1 MRLSNLESFSLMPSF
16 AEYYRFACKA
26 LDEWISETWNRSNAL
41 SSPWSLD
48 AIAALTEKELEQQYN
63 LYSVIPYYP
72 ELERENRNQL
82 LYLQTVLRQRTIT
95 ADSIQQ
101 IIKYLANGTIAR
113 VLVNV
118 EGNFQYSISLWSDYI
133 NLTDSVYKAIVNCCH
148 ELLRPSQQLL
158 TFESRT
164 YDMDVDSDVWALA
177 IVGEVKTP
185 AVNCVK
191 AIRLGM
197 FSTFWSLAKAKHLV
211 DAALVE
217 LPALATPSLIGE
229 TRDFYHSKDEFI
241 RKIKLMYEGNND
253 GDPWVYNGTFGIYR
267 LNKPDEIFIVYAD
280 GRTEPYE
287 QL

>member
-1 MRLSNLESFSLMPSF
+1 MKLSNLESFSLMPSF
-16 AEYYRFACKA
+16 AEYYTFACKA

-48 AIAALTEKELEQQYN
+48 AIAALTEKELNQQYN
-63 LYSVIPYYP
+63 LYSVIPYYA
-72 ELERENRNQL
+72 ELDRENRNQL
-82 LYLQTVLRQRTIT
+82 LYLQAVLRQRTIT

-113 VLVNV
+113 VLVKID
-118 EGNFQYSISLWSDYI
+118 GNFLYSISLWSDYI
-133 NLTDSVYKAIVNCCH
+133 NFTDSFYQAIKDCCR

-158 TFESRT
+158 FFDSHT
-164 YDMDVDSDVWALA
+164 YDMEVDSDVWALA

-197 FSTFWSLAKAKHLV
+197 DSGFWSLVKAKHLV
-211 DAALVE
+211 DAAQKAR
-217 LPALATPSLIGE
+217 PALATPSLVDE

-241 RKIKLMYEGNND
+241 RKIKLMYEGNNE
-253 GDPWVYNGTFGIYR
+253 GDPWVYDGTFGIYR
-267 LNKPDEIFIVYAD
+267 LNKPDEILVVYAD
-280 GRTEPYE
+280 GRAEPYE

>member
-16 AEYYRFACKA
+16 AEYYHFACKA

-48 AIAALTEKELEQQYN
+48 AITALTEKELEQQYN
-63 LYSVIPYYP
+63 LYSVLPYYP
-72 ELERENRNQL
+72 ELDRENRNQL
-82 LYLQTVLRQRTIT
+82 LYLQAVLRQRTIT
-95 ADSIQQ
+95 ADSIKQ

-113 VLVNV
+113 VLVNI

-133 NLTDSVYKAIVNCCH
+133 NLTDSVYKAIMDCCR
-148 ELLRPSQQLL
+148 ELLRPSQHFL
-158 TFESRT
+158 TFDSHT

-185 AVNCVK
+185 AINCVK

-197 FSTFWSLAKAKHLV
+197 VSTFWSLVKAKHLV
-211 DAALVE
+211 DAALNE
-217 LPALATPSLIGE
+217 LPALATPTLIGE
-229 TRDFYHSKDEFI
+229 TRDFYHNKEEFI
-241 RKIKLMYEGNND
+241 RKIKLMYEGNTE
-253 GDPWVYNGTFGIYR
+253 GDPWVYDGTFGIYR
-267 LNKPDEIFIVYAD
+267 LNKPDEILVVYAD